1 MGSGHPFP
9 MSKLVFMYVKR
20 LAEPLALRIQSR
32 AEKNETFRKIFCI
45 TPANIFHFY
54 EAKIKFRVMNI
65 GKVRMKKVPKMTEK
79 QALVLGAN
87 LSAEFCFYAVA
98 SAIALNEVMKYK
110 TRVRENDEAEELDT
124 NELLENVDS
133 LSRVVASQNCDI
145 ERLND
150 VIMIYDRE
158 LRSLKS

>member
-1 MGSGHPFP
+1 
-9 MSKLVFMYVKR
+9 
-20 LAEPLALRIQSR
+20 
-32 AEKNETFRKIFCI
+32 
-45 TPANIFHFY
+45 
-54 EAKIKFRVMNI
+54 
-65 GKVRMKKVPKMTEK
+65 
-79 QALVLGAN
+79 
-87 LSAEFCFYAVA
+87 
-98 SAIALNEVMKYK
+98 MKYK

>member
-1 MGSGHPFP
+1 
-9 MSKLVFMYVKR
+9 
-20 LAEPLALRIQSR
+20 
-32 AEKNETFRKIFCI
+32 
-45 TPANIFHFY
+45 
-54 EAKIKFRVMNI
+54 
-65 GKVRMKKVPKMTEK
+65 
-79 QALVLGAN
+79 
-87 LSAEFCFYAVA
+87 
-98 SAIALNEVMKYK
+98 MKYK
-110 TRVRENDEAEELDT
+110 TRVREKDEAEELDT

>member
-1 MGSGHPFP
+1 
-9 MSKLVFMYVKR
+9 
-20 LAEPLALRIQSR
+20 
-32 AEKNETFRKIFCI
+32 
-45 TPANIFHFY
+45 
-54 EAKIKFRVMNI
+54 
-65 GKVRMKKVPKMTEK
+65 
-79 QALVLGAN
+79 
-87 LSAEFCFYAVA
+87 
-98 SAIALNEVMKYK
+98 MKYK

-158 LRSLKS
+158 LRSSKS

>member
-1 MGSGHPFP
+1 
-9 MSKLVFMYVKR
+9 MSLT
-20 LAEPLALRIQSR
+20 LI
-32 AEKNETFRKIFCI
+32 
-45 TPANIFHFY
+45 
-54 EAKIKFRVMNI
+54 
-65 GKVRMKKVPKMTEK
+65 
-79 QALVLGAN
+79 
-87 LSAEFCFYAVA
+87 